1 MDRYYSFPGGLTI
14 EYTPLVSLIIR
25 NKSNDSSDSTI
36 DLPLNVNDPSFIFE
50 ENNLVNYYRFTGR
63 TLDNI
68 QFKLYVMH
76 FINSPWFDDKIR
88 IDLQLNMR
96 GDDGVFD
103 EYNGYKVSGLNIKI
117 TSPHDRAFLTRL
129 IEIGR
134 AVRDGTPL
142 PASHGI
148 EGPAPAP
155 ALAPELRNLPANAT
169 NAITYD
175 PIANGTNMVNFQGEF
190 DHGRYYKRNTFA
202 QLPVGPNGRKRNPY
216 TQQNI
221 MNTRSYRARI
231 PPQPVE
237 GGRRRKTRRRR
248 RH

>member
-1 MDRYYSFPGGLTI
+1 MDRYYSFPGGLSI
-14 EYTPLVSLIIR
+14 EYTPLDSLRIDII
-25 NKSNDSSDSTI
+25 SDDSRASHKRI
-36 DLPLNVNDPSFIFE
+36 YLPLNDNGQPFIFE
-50 ENNLVNYYRFTGR
+50 ENNETKHYIFTSLSSDNYDVS
-63 TLDNI
+63 LHVID
-68 QFKLYVMH
+68 
-76 FINSPWFDDKIR
+76 SPGVGDKIHISYDLT
-88 IDLQLNMR
+88 IDGIVYILSELVQN
-96 GDDGVFD
+96 
-103 EYNGYKVSGLNIKI
+103 I

-155 ALAPELRNLPANAT
+155 APELRNLPTNAT
-169 NAITYD
+169 NAITYE
-175 PIANGTNMVNFQGEF
+175 PIVNGTNMVNFQGEF

-202 QLPVGPNGRKRNPY
+202 QLPAGPNGRKRNPY

-248 RH
+248 RSKKN